1 MEKTNRKIVLIRHG
15 ESVWN
20 AENRFTGWEDVDIS
34 PQGLSET
41 KRASRLLAEGG
52 FMFDV
57 AFTSVLKRAI
67 RTLWVILDDLNLMWI
82 PVYSSWH
89 LNERHY
95 GILQG
100 LNKDEVKKQY
110 GEEQFNLWRRSYNS
124 APPALSPEDP
134 RSPSK
139 DPRYEGVEKGKLPL
153 TESLKDTVNRF
164 IPYWESDIIPYIV
177 KGEHV
182 LIVAHGNLLRA
193 LIKHLDG
200 ISDSDIINLNIATG
214 TPLVY
219 ELTETGE
226 AITHYYL
233 E

>member
-1 MEKTNRKIVLIRHG
+1 MEKGKRILVLIRHG
-15 ESVWN
+15 ESIWN

-41 KRASRLLAEGG
+41 KRASRLLAEKGYT
-52 FMFDV
+52 FDV

-67 RTLWVILDDLNLMWI
+67 RTLWVILDDLNIMWI
-82 PVYSSWH
+82 PMHSSWR

-110 GEEQFNLWRRSYNS
+110 GEEQFNLWRRSFDV
-124 APPALSPEDP
+124 APPPLSTDDP
-134 RSPSK
+134 RSPRN
-139 DPRYEGVEKGKLPL
+139 DYRYSTVAKEDLPL

-164 IPYWESDIIPYIV
+164 VPYWESDILPHVI
-177 KGEHV
+177 KNEHV

-200 ISDSDIINLNIATG
+200 VSDTDIVNLNIATG

-219 ELTETGE
+219 ELNEKGE
-226 AITHYYL
+226 AETHYYL

>member
-1 MEKTNRKIVLIRHG
+1 MQEKKYILVLIRHG

-41 KRASRLLAEGG
+41 KRASRLLAQKGYT
-52 FMFDV
+52 FDV

-82 PVYSSWH
+82 PTYSSWR

-95 GILQG
+95 GSLQG

-110 GEEQFNLWRRSYNS
+110 GEEQFNLWRRSYDT
-124 APPALSPEDP
+124 APPPLLDSDP
-134 RSPSK
+134 RSPAN
-139 DPRYEGVEKGKLPL
+139 DVRYSGIEKNELPL
-153 TESLKDTVNRF
+153 TESLKDTVDRF
-164 IPYWESDIIPYIV
+164 IPFWKSDILPRIL
-177 KGEHV
+177 KGERV

-193 LIKHLDG
+193 LIKHLDKV
-200 ISDSDIINLNIATG
+200 SDSEISALNIATG
-214 TPLVY
+214 SPLVY
-219 ELTETGE
+219 ELTEKGE
-226 AITHYYL
+226 AKAHYYL